1 MFHPMTEL
9 HTPDTTPEDLI
20 QRIARGDRAALAD
33 LFETE
38 SGRLLAI
45 AQRLLRRRDLAE
57 EAIQEIF
64 LTVWRSAPQFETAK
78 GSARGWLTVM
88 TRNRALNMLRDGA
101 RMDYED
107 SDTLADLG
115 DRRADVRAAFEA
127 LSIKDA
133 IHHCLSALDASK
145 REAILLCYVTGLNH
159 GEAAATMKVPLGTVK
174 SWIRRGVASLQECL
188 S

>member
-1 MFHPMTEL
+1 MFHVMTE
-9 HTPDTTPEDLI
+9 PKTPEHLI
-20 QRIARGDRAALAD
+20 RDIARNDRVALAR
-33 LFETE
+33 LFEAE

-45 AQRLLRRRDLAE
+45 AQRILRRRDLAE
-57 EAIQEIF
+57 EVVQDVF
-64 LTVWRSAPQFETAK
+64 LAVWRSASTFEPDK
-78 GSARGWLTVM
+78 GTARGWLTVM

-101 RMDYED
+101 RMDYQD

-115 DRRADVRAAFEA
+115 DRTADVRAAFEA

-133 IHHCLSALDASK
+133 LRHCLSALDASK

-174 SWIRRGVASLQECL
+174 SWVRRGVASLQECL

>member
-1 MFHPMTEL
+1 MFHVMTE
-9 HTPDTTPEDLI
+9 PKTPEHLI
-20 QRIARGDRAALAD
+20 QDIARNDRAALAR
-33 LFETE
+33 LFEAE

-45 AQRLLRRRDLAE
+45 AQRILRRRDLAE
-57 EAIQEIF
+57 EVVQEVF
-64 LTVWRSAPQFETAK
+64 LAVWRSASTFEPGK
-78 GSARGWLTVM
+78 GTARGWLTVM

-107 SDTLADLG
+107 GDTLADLG
-115 DRRADVRAAFEA
+115 DRTADVRAAFEA

-133 IHHCLSALDASK
+133 LRHCLSALDASK
-145 REAILLCYVTGLNH
+145 REAVLLCYVTGLNH

-174 SWIRRGVASLQECL
+174 SWVRRGVASLQECL

>member
-1 MFHPMTEL
+1 MFQRMTEL
-9 HTPDTTPEDLI
+9 MTPEDLI
-20 QRIARGDRAALAD
+20 LDIAKGERSALAQ
-33 LFETE
+33 LFQSE

-45 AQRLLRRRDLAE
+45 AHRILRRRDLAE
-57 EAIQEIF
+57 EAVQEVF
-64 LTVWRSAPQFETAK
+64 LTIWRTAAGFDPAK

-107 SDTLADLG
+107 GDRLAELG
-115 DRRADVRAAFEA
+115 DRAADARAAFEA

-133 IHHCLSALDASK
+133 IRHCLAALDASK
-145 REAILLCYVTGLNH
+145 REAVLLCYVTGLNH

-174 SWIRRGVASLQECL
+174 SWVRRGVAALQECL

>member
-1 MFHPMTEL
+1 MTE
-9 HTPDTTPEDLI
+9 HKTPEAMILE
-20 QRIARGDRAALAD
+20 IAKGDRTALAQ

-38 SGRLLAI
+38 SGRMLAI
-45 AQRLLRRRDLAE
+45 AQRILRRRDLAE
-57 EAIQEIF
+57 EAVQEAF
-64 LTVWRSAPQFETAK
+64 LTVWRTAPGFDPVL

-88 TRNRALNMLRDGA
+88 IRNRSLNILRDGA

-107 SDTLADLG
+107 SDTLAELG
-115 DRRADVRAAFEA
+115 DRTTDARAAFEA

-133 IHHCLSALDASK
+133 IHHCLSALDTSK

-174 SWIRRGVASLQECL
+174 SWIRRGVSALQECL

>member
-1 MFHPMTEL
+1 MLQAMTEFQ
-9 HTPDTTPEDLI
+9 TPEQLI
-20 QRIARGDRAALAD
+20 ENIGRGDRNALAQ
-33 LFETE
+33 LFEAE

-45 AQRLLRRRDLAE
+45 AQRILRRRDLAE
-57 EAIQEIF
+57 EVVQEVF
-64 LTVWRSAPQFETAK
+64 LAVWRSAPRFEAAK

-88 TRNRALNMLRDGA
+88 IRNRALNMLRDSA

-115 DRRADVRAAFEA
+115 DRTADVRAAFEA

-133 IHHCLSALDASK
+133 LRHCLSALDASK

-159 GEAAATMKVPLGTVK
+159 GEAAATMKVPLGTIK
-174 SWIRRGVASLQECL
+174 SWVRRGVASLQECL

>member
-1 MFHPMTEL
+1 MFHVMTDIRTAEQ
-9 HTPDTTPEDLI
+9 LI
-20 QRIARGDRAALAD
+20 TDIARGDRAALAR
-33 LFETE
+33 LFEAE

-45 AQRLLRRRDLAE
+45 AQRLVRRRDLAE
-57 EAIQEIF
+57 EVVQEVF
-64 LTVWRSAPQFETAK
+64 LAAWRAASGFDAAK

-107 SDTLADLG
+107 TDTLADLG
-115 DRRADVRAAFEA
+115 DRTADVRAAFEA

-133 IHHCLSALDASK
+133 LRHCLSALDASK
-145 REAILLCYVTGLNH
+145 REAVLLCYVTGLNH

-174 SWIRRGVASLQECL
+174 SWVRRGVASLQECL

>member
-1 MFHPMTEL
+1 MFHVMT
-9 HTPDTTPEDLI
+9 DNRTPEHLI
-20 QRIARGDRAALAD
+20 NDIARGDRAALAC
-33 LFETE
+33 LFDTE

-45 AQRLLRRRDLAE
+45 AHRILRRRDLAE
-57 EAIQEIF
+57 EVVQEVF
-64 LTVWRSAPQFETAK
+64 LAVWRSAAGFETTK

-107 SDTLADLG
+107 GETLAELG
-115 DRRADVRAAFEA
+115 DRTADVRAAFEA

-133 IHHCLSALDASK
+133 LRHCLAALDASK

-174 SWIRRGVASLQECL
+174 SWIRRGVATLQECL